1 MYFINLSLFI
11 DIEEFLKFLKNIF
24 LYILGILILSL
35 EFERLV
41 LEIMNYILYNEMG
54 FRGNKDRYYDEN
66 NFFIEKVCLIS

>member
-1 MYFINLSLFI
+1 M
-11 DIEEFLKFLKNIF
+11 
-24 LYILGILILSL
+24 YILGILILSL

>member
-1 MYFINLSLFI
+1 MILVYLF